1 MSDKLAIGGQN
12 SSLKFK
18 IDWHESFKA
27 LAKSGINFFVSPSN
41 LGSDLVDLAAS
52 LGFQEKTTPASLAW
66 LSINRALIQAML
78 DIAKTYCEEW
88 KQLTAAEQEL
98 LIEHLLS
105 QIPLDGVEI
114 EIDLGFFERPQTF
127 VGLPEAQKWMESWLC
142 LLVENPADAQ
152 AMSARLPS
160 YFTCALHDELR
171 ENRDKYQLLNTY
183 FGDTLASK
191 AYHCEMG
198 WRRYTAWLEKQ
209 LDEPIFAETFGIR
222 PLYVPLC
229 AYYIEKKDDDREG
242 SSQTREIR
250 HARDL
255 ESAMDAWLLDPKAAC
270 IRLISGGPGS
280 GKSTFTKW
288 WAARVAT
295 QGDFK
300 VWHIALHHLNF
311 TGDLEGKLKDLAT
324 KNSYFKGNPLEESK
338 ILIIFDGL
346 DELAL
351 SGKVGL
357 AAAEN
362 FVEQLNT
369 LVNASQQD
377 LKVLVSGRDAIVQSQ
392 INKFSKPDQIWHL
405 LPYYLSEDK
414 AKEYQAHPQNLLAT
428 DRRHEWWQKYGDLKG
443 KKCAGLPKS
452 LRIESLDE
460 ITSQPI
466 LNYLVAISD
475 YFLHNKI
482 DESTTRNQ
490 IYQSLLEKVYERG
503 WADRNKA
510 TGDRGHPITKSMSFA
525 DFQLVLEE
533 VGLCAWHGDG
543 RKVSEAEII
552 AHCENSGKK
561 IKGLLSYFSENINST
576 QARITK
582 LLTAFY
588 FQARGED
595 LASGDKTFEFTHK
608 SFGEFLVAKRLVR
621 AIEEINEEYRDER
634 RGWNEKQSLKHWAE
648 ICKSGNL
655 DYDIMRFFRQEVRL
669 RYQDRPEL
677 IGQWQET
684 CCKLIEYLLREGL
697 PMEEFGGLSF
707 YQMNNR
713 AIQAEIMLL
722 ASLNACA
729 ICTEQL
735 STIEWG
741 DRKTFGTWLARMQG
755 QQDYVELSIV
765 SVCLNWLNLDG
776 ARLDGARLDG
786 AILDGSSLSWVRL
799 DGANLEGSSLDGA
812 RLNRARLDGAN
823 LDGASFDGANLE
835 EASLDGA
842 HLNRASLD
850 GANLNG
856 ANLNRANLDG
866 ASLVGTSLDGANL
879 DGASLKGARLN
890 RASLNRVRL
899 DGANLDGASLKGA
912 RLNRASLNRA
922 SLDGV
927 NLEGASLAS
936 IFWNE
941 TTDWK
946 NVGGLKSAHNVP
958 DKLKQQLGLP

>member
-1 MSDKLAIGGQN
+1 MSDQLAIGGQN

-27 LAKSGINFFVSPSN
+27 LAKSGINFCVSPSN

-105 QIPLDGVEI
+105 QIPLNGIEI
-114 EIDLGFFERPQTF
+114 EIDLRFFERPQTF

-171 ENRDKYQLLNTY
+171 ENHDKYQLLNTY

-191 AYHCEMG
+191 AYHREMG

-242 SSQTREIR
+242 SPQTREIR

-255 ESAMDAWLLDPKAAC
+255 ESTMDAWLLDPKAAC

-288 WAARVAT
+288 WAARVAA
-295 QGDFK
+295 QRDFK

-311 TGDLEGKLKDLAT
+311 TGDLEGRLKDLAT
-324 KNSYFKGNPLEESK
+324 KNLYLRGNPLDEQK

-357 AAAEN
+357 AASEN

-369 LVNASQQD
+369 LVNASQQN
-377 LKVLVSGRDAIVQSQ
+377 LKVLVSGRDAIVQAQ

-405 LPYYLSEDK
+405 LPYHIPDYNATK
-414 AKEYQAHPQNLLAT
+414 YQAHPQNLLTT
-428 DRRHEWWQKYGDLKG
+428 DRRDDWWQKYGGLKG
-443 KKCAGLPKS
+443 KKYEGLPQS

-475 YFLHNKI
+475 YFLQNKI

-490 IYQSLLEKVYERG
+490 IYQSLLQKVYERG
-503 WADRNKA
+503 WAERNKA
-510 TGDRGHPITKSMSFA
+510 TGDRGHPITQEMSFA

-543 RKVSEAEII
+543 RKVTEAEII
-552 AHCENSGKK
+552 VHCKNGNKK
-561 IKGLLSYFSENINST
+561 LKTLLPYFAENIQNSA

-588 FQARGED
+588 FQPRGED

-621 AIEEINEEYRDER
+621 ALGDINRKYRDDED
-634 RGWNEKQSLKHWAE
+634 GWAEKQSLKHWTE
-648 ICKSGNL
+648 VCKSGTL
-655 DYDIMRFFRQEVRL
+655 DFDVLEFFRQEVRL

-677 IGQWQET
+677 IRQWQET

-697 PMEEFGGLSF
+697 PMEEFGRLSF

-741 DRKTFGTWLARMQG
+741 DLRTFGTWLARMQG
-755 QQDYVELSIV
+755 QQYYGDRSIV

-776 ARLDGARLDG
+776 A
-786 AILDGSSLSWVRL
+786 
-799 DGANLEGSSLDGA
+799 SLD
-812 RLNRARLDGAN
+812 
-823 LDGASFDGANLE
+823 
-835 EASLDGA
+835 EASLNGASLNGASLVVASLIGA
-842 HLNRASLD
+842 HLSGASLNGASLD
-850 GANLNG
+850 GANLVGASLNAASLNEASLNG
-856 ANLNRANLDG
+856 VSLNAASLDDASLVGAHLDGASLDG
-866 ASLVGTSLDGANL
+866 ASLVGVNL
-879 DGASLKGARLN
+879 DWAI
-890 RASLNRVRL
+890 
-899 DGANLDGASLKGA
+899 
-912 RLNRASLNRA
+912 
-922 SLDGV
+922 
-927 NLEGASLAS
+927 LAS

-941 TTDWK
+941 NTDWK
-946 NVGGLKSAHNVP
+946 NVEGLESAHNVP
-958 DKLKQQLGLP
+958 EKLKQQLGLP

>member
-1 MSDKLAIGGQN
+1 MSDKLAIHGEN
-12 SSLKFK
+12 SPLRLQVN
-18 IDWHESFKA
+18 WRESFRA
-27 LAKSGINFFVSPSN
+27 SAK
-41 LGSDLVDLAAS
+41 LLVDFYFKNQNNIGVDAADLLAS
-52 LGFQEKTTPASLAW
+52 LGLDRKITPESLAGV
-66 LSINRALIQAML
+66 LINRALIKAIA
-78 DIAKTYCEEW
+78 DIISTYCEEW
-88 KQLTAAEQEL
+88 KQLTAAERERL
-98 LIEHLLS
+98 NEHLLS
-105 QIPLDGVEI
+105 QIPIDSSEL
-114 EIDLGFFERPQTF
+114 EIDRYIFEQPQVF
-127 VGLPEAQKWMESWLC
+127 RGLAEAQSWMELWLQD
-142 LLVENPADAQ
+142 LVENTAAAQ

-160 YFTCALHDELR
+160 YFTCALHDELQK
-171 ENRDKYQLLNTY
+171 NRDKYQPLTTH
-183 FGDTLASK
+183 FADTLASE
-191 AYHCEMG
+191 AYQREIG
-198 WRRYTAWLEKQ
+198 WRQYTAWLDKQ

-229 AYYIEKKDDDREG
+229 AYYIEKQGDDREG

-255 ESAMDAWLLDPKAAC
+255 ESEMDAWLLDPKSAC

-288 WAARVAT
+288 WAARVVA
-295 QGDFK
+295 QGNFK
-300 VWHIALHHLNF
+300 VWHIALNHLNLI
-311 TGDLEGKLKDLAT
+311 GDLEGRLKDFAA
-324 KNSYFKGNPLEESK
+324 KNLYLRGNPLDEQR

-369 LVNASQQD
+369 LVNASQKD

-405 LPYYLSEDK
+405 LPYYLSEDRAK
-414 AKEYQAHPQNLLAT
+414 AYQAYPQNLLAT
-428 DRRHEWWQKYGDLKG
+428 DRRHDWWRKYGGLKG
-443 KKCAGLPKS
+443 KKCEGLPKS

-475 YFLHNKI
+475 YFLQNKI

-503 WADRNKA
+503 WAERNKA

-533 VGLCAWHGDG
+533 VALCAWHGDG

-561 IKGLLSYFSENINST
+561 IKGLLSYFSENIDSA
-576 QARITK
+576 QSRITK

-634 RGWNEKQSLKHWAE
+634 RGWNEKQSLKHWVE
-648 ICKSGNL
+648 VCKSGTL
-655 DYDIMRFFRQEVRL
+655 DFDVLEFFRQEVRL

-707 YQMNNR
+707 HQMNNR

-741 DRKTFGTWLARMQG
+741 DRKTFGTWLAKMQG
-755 QQDYVELSIV
+755 QQNYEDRSIV
-765 SVCLNWLNLDG
+765 SVCLSWLNLDG
-776 ARLDGARLDG
+776 VILDGVILDGA
-786 AILDGSSLSWVRL
+786 
-799 DGANLEGSSLDGA
+799 SLDGA
-812 RLNRARLDGAN
+812 SLL
-823 LDGASFDGANLE
+823 

-842 HLNRASLD
+842 SLDEASLLEARLDRASLSRAHLDGAHLDGAHLDGASLYDASLSWARLDGASLLEARLDGASLDWVCLDGASLD
-850 GANLNG
+850 GANL
-856 ANLNRANLDG
+856 LNI
-866 ASLVGTSLDGANL
+866 S
-879 DGASLKGARLN
+879 
-890 RASLNRVRL
+890 
-899 DGANLDGASLKGA
+899 
-912 RLNRASLNRA
+912 
-922 SLDGV
+922 
-927 NLEGASLAS
+927 
-936 IFWNE
+936 WNE
-941 TTDWK
+941 KTIWE
-946 NVGGLKSAHNVP
+946 NVQGLESARNIP
-958 DKLKQQLGLP
+958 KKLKQQLGLG